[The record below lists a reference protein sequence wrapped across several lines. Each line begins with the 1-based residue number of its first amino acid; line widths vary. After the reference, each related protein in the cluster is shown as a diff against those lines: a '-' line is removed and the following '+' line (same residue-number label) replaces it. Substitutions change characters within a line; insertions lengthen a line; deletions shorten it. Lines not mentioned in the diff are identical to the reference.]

1 VRAVTSTE
9 VLRRHATERHLRV
22 GIRSANLDG
31 DASSTPR
38 MSESAWVTSCALT
51 MGVPDPLL
59 DILGVYY
66 CETAGWSWREVL
78 VEIQGEEHE
87 VRAERVAIP
96 LTLAQAA
103 ACLGLKLEYSELKK
117 MRAAAIARVTDNMLA
132 RVERESGR
140 AA

>member
-1 VRAVTSTE
+1 MRGITSTE
-9 VLRRHATERHLRV
+9 VLRRHATERHLRRA
-22 GIRSANLDG
+22 IRSANLDG

-51 MGVPDPLL
+51 VGVPDPLL

-66 CETAGWSWREVL
+66 CESAGWSWRVEHVEV
-78 VEIQGEEHE
+78 QGEVVP
-87 VRAERVAIP
+87 VRADRAAIP
-96 LTLAQAA
+96 LTLTKAA
-103 ACLGLKLEYSELKK
+103 ERLGLELEYSELKK

-132 RVERESGR
+132 RLERETGR